1 MRDMGTNE
9 TGIDKLMALDPD
21 LANEIQSVAKLQKQI
36 VILRKSNNSLR
47 NKKNMTNAKLLKDYE
62 LRDIE
67 VGDLR
72 GQLYD
77 KEKENKILQFKLK
90 EITKGK
96 SALNISEKE
105 FLDVNAMVSLTGSSK
120 LPLSLYQKQKEA
132 GESFNARNM
141 YQ

>member
-1 MRDMGTNE
+1 MGTNE